1 MRATPHPAFEDSL
14 LTVIVLG
21 LAVFGVMMIYSAGDL
36 DVVSQA
42 TNAWRRQTLWLAVS
56 IVGFWL
62 ALRVPIRW
70 LEWAAPALYGGSLL
84 LLVVV
89 LGVPSEAGPRSWL
102 RLGPLSL
109 QPAELAKLAAVLV
122 LARIAAARKTN
133 PEHVWD
139 LWPEIAVVAAPM
151 LLVMAQP
158 DLGTAIVFGII
169 LLGALYWSGLP
180 WTHLLLLLSPLV
192 SLTLSLSTVAW
203 ATFFVL
209 LVVFIYRV
217 RPLLS
222 ETLAVLGANVAMGV
236 ALLPLWRGLEPYQQ
250 ARILSFLRPETDP
263 QGAGWHLIQS
273 RVAIGSGGWV
283 GKGFGDG
290 TQKRLAFLPEQH
302 TDFIFSVVGEELG
315 FVGAALVLVAFGV
328 LLWRVLAISERVPDA
343 FASTIAFGIFSIW
356 FAHLAQNVGMTV
368 GLMPITGIPLPF
380 LSYGGSFLLVSLLA
394 TAFLQRIV
402 REDRTGG

>member
-1 MRATPHPAFEDSL
+1 MKAVPHPAFEDSL

-42 TNAWRRQTLWLAVS
+42 TNAWRRQALWLAIS
-56 IVGFWL
+56 IVAFWL

-70 LEWAAPALYGGSLL
+70 LEWAAPALYGGGLLL
-84 LLVVV
+84 LLVV
-89 LGVPSEAGPRSWL
+89 LAVPSEAGPRSWL

-109 QPAELAKLAAVLV
+109 QPSELAKLATVLV
-122 LARIAAARKTN
+122 LARVAAARKAS
-133 PEHVWD
+133 PEHLWD
-139 LWPEIAVVAAPM
+139 LWPEVAVVVPPM

-158 DLGTAIVFGII
+158 DLGTAIVYGII

-180 WTHLLLLLSPLV
+180 WPYLLLLVSPLV
-192 SLTLSLSTVAW
+192 SLALSLNTVAW

-209 LVVFIYRV
+209 LVVFIHRV

-222 ETLAVLGANVAMGV
+222 ETLAILGANVAMGV
-236 ALLPLWRGLEPYQQ
+236 ALLPLWRGLAPYQQ

-328 LLWRVLAISERVPDA
+328 LLWRVLAISERVPDP
-343 FASTIAFGIFSIW
+343 FANTIAFGIFSIW